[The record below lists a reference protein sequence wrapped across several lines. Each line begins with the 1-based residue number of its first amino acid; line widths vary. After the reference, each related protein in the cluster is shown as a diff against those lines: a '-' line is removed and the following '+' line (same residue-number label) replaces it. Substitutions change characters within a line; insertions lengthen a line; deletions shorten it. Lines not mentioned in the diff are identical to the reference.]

1 MAFLLQ
7 SCQRSVKGQQKD
19 RPWLNVDLKRLVKK
33 RQKAFAPG
41 DTLLFKLLKNKVK
54 EKDVG
59 RFIITTKYG

>member
-1 MAFLLQ
+1 MTILLQ
-7 SCQRSVKGQQKD
+7 SCHRSVKDQQTD
-19 RPWLNVDLKRLVKK
+19 RPWLNVDLKRLVQK

-41 DTLLFKLLKNKVK
+41 DTLLFKLPKNKVK

>member
-1 MAFLLQ
+1 MTILLQ
-7 SCQRSVKGQQKD
+7 SCQKSVKGQQTD
-19 RPWLNVDLKRLVKK
+19 RPWLNVDLKRLVQK

-41 DTLLFKLLKNKVK
+41 DTLLFKLPKNKVK